1 MIVVSSG
8 AVGGGSTGKPITIT
22 VPGQQGGPP
31 KTVTLA
37 AKPAGQTLLNASAA
51 SQIVAMPTTG
61 LQQVTQHQPASQ
73 SLSDSESSDN
83 SDDTNPENII

>member
-1 MIVVSSG
+1 MVVLPSG
-8 AVGGGSTGKPITIT
+8 TFGGGIMCNPIIIR

-31 KTVTLA
+31 KTVTSA
-37 AKPAGQTLLNASAA
+37 TKPAGQTLLNASAA